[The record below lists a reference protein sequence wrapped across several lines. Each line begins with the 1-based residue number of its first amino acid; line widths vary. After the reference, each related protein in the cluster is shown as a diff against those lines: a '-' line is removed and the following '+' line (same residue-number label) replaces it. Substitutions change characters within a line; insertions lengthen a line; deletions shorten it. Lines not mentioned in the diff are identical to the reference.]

1 MHPSFCISVAVALAG
16 FALASCVTTQASDS
30 ASATSYIDAVQ
41 PGDQRLSCEELKGQ
55 IAQMD
60 GHIREADRVEAQ
72 RKQDGT
78 SDMVGGTAAGSVVP
92 YGGLLHMLAVTRPKN
107 DEWVTAR
114 ERGGQAARRKEHLVT
129 LYNQKDCPGP
139 IAPAR
144 S

>member
-1 MHPSFCISVAVALAG
+1 MHPSFCLSVVVALVG
-16 FALASCVTTQASDS
+16 LALTSCVTTQTGDS
-30 ASATSYIDAVQ
+30 ANPQYIDAIQ
-41 PGDQRLSCEELKGQ
+41 PGDQRLSCDDLKVQ

-60 GHIREADRVEAQ
+60 AHIREADRVEAQ

-107 DEWVTAR
+107 DEWVTVR
-114 ERGGQAARRKEHLVT
+114 ERGSQAARRKEHVVT

-139 IAPAR
+139 VAPAR

>member
-1 MHPSFCISVAVALAG
+1 MHPPFHLSVVVALAG
-16 FALASCVTTQASDS
+16 LALASCVTTQTGDS
-30 ASATSYIDAVQ
+30 ANAQYIDAVQ
-41 PGDQRLSCEELKGQ
+41 SGDQRLSCNELKGQ

-60 GHIREADRVEAQ
+60 GYVREADRVEAQ

-78 SDMVGGTAAGSVVP
+78 SDMVGDTAAGSVIP

-107 DEWVTAR
+107 DEWVAAR

-139 IAPAR
+139 TAPAR